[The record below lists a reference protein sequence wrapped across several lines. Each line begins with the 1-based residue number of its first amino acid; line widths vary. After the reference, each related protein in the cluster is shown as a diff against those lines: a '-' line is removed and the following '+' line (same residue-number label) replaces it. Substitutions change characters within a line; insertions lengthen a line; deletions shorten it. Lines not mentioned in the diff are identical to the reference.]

1 MGLGVRTT
9 NHVAQPRPTNY
20 PRRRRGATIR
30 GLGVRTTAASTRL
43 WFPPGSTLATARSR
57 TARRNGW
64 PARRAIMFM
73 LHTVSESRAS
83 SSGRT
88 WNDSGRASGST
99 SMSIATPPSTC
110 VEIKGSVARAQLI
123 KYSLEEPGPLT
134 GNLKT
139 ARATTRGHDP
149 QSADRG
155 SPRAP
160 LPPSLAG
167 GPRLGLDGRVSTV
180 GRVVGVEG
188 RFGLPCNCPSS

>member
-123 KYSLEEPGPLT
+123 YSLEEPGPLT

-139 ARATTRGHDP
+139 ARTTRGHDP
-149 QSADRG
+149 RSADRG

-180 GRVVGVEG
+180 GRGG
-188 RFGLPCNCPSS
+188 RRGSFWLAV